1 MGFRL
6 SLQTLYE
13 VGQATVPTFVDAVTG
28 RMERTVVDARLRRFG
43 DRVVE
48 HARMRMTIIGAEA
61 VPLDRSYIYMSNHQS
76 HIDIPVLYH
85 TIPSPTL
92 RMVAKK
98 ELFRIPI
105 WGRAIRDAGM
115 ICVDRRDRA
124 AAIAS
129 LNQAADQIADGVS
142 IWIAPEGTR
151 SRNGQLNPLKKGGF
165 RLAKGTSTAI
175 VPVALSGTFDVLPAM
190 ARRMQYDV
198 SVRVTFG
205 KPLEVTD
212 QDLPELMET
221 VDAFFHEHV

>member
-1 MGFRL
+1 
-6 SLQTLYE
+6 
-13 VGQATVPTFVDAVTG
+13 
-28 RMERTVVDARLRRFG
+28 
-43 DRVVE
+43 
-48 HARMRMTIIGAEA
+48 
-61 VPLDRSYIYMSNHQS
+61 
-76 HIDIPVLYH
+76 
-85 TIPSPTL
+85 
-92 RMVAKK
+92 MVAKK